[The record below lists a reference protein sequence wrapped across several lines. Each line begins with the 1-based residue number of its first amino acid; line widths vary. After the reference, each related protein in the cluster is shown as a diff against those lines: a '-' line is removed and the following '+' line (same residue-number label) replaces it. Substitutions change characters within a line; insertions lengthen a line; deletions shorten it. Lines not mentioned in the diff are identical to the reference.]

1 MSGGLGRVWAVPG
14 EARPRGSR
22 IDNDVLVEIARL
34 VLDYLKAL
42 VWPAA
47 LLIAAFR
54 FKPEIAQL
62 VRRIRTLSAPGVDA
76 EFSDEVAEISA
87 ETEAAVRQAQRES
100 EGIDVRQSEAPRETD
115 QQTEAAPAGVEQ
127 AHRIEQ
133 EASEVV
139 EAEAQRYEALRAQA
153 LEEQRRAYEEEERR
167 LFERWSEVDA
177 AGRAARWGTPELM
190 AAVSPSAGMLAA
202 WQPIE
207 QLLYDL
213 ALGGTAS
220 QMRPIGRIIDS
231 LPDVPHDVRN
241 SLHDLRRLRNEAA
254 HERRVETVS
263 PSAALDY
270 VRSCRTMLTWLE
282 EYQRRRESAA

>member
-1 MSGGLGRVWAVPG
+1 M
-14 EARPRGSR
+14 
-22 IDNDVLVEIARL
+22 EIARL

-42 VWPAA
+42 VWPAVF
-47 LLIAAFR
+47 LIVAFR
-54 FKPEIAQL
+54 FKPEIARL
-62 VRRIRTLSAPGVDA
+62 IRRIRTLSAPGVDA

-100 EGIDVRQSEAPRETD
+100 QAVAEGHSEAPGETGRETE
-115 QQTEAAPAGVEQ
+115 TTRTGNEQ
-127 AHRIEQ
+127 AHGIEQ
-133 EASEVV
+133 EAAEVV

-153 LEEQRRAYEEEERR
+153 LEERQQAYNDERR
-167 LFERWSEVDA
+167 RLLERFDEGAFSPEVRWS
-177 AGRAARWGTPELM
+177 TPELM
-190 AAVSPSAGMLAA
+190 AAISPSAGMLAA

-213 ALGGTAS
+213 APGGTAS
-220 QMRPIGRIIDS
+220 QLQPIGRVIDS
-231 LPDVPHDVRN
+231 LPDIPHDVRH

-282 EYQRRRESAA
+282 EYRRRRESGG